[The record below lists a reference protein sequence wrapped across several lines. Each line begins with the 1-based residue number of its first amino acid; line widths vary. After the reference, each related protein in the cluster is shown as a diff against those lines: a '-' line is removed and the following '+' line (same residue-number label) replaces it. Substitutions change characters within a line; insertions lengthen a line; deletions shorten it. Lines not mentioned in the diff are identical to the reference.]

1 MKWYPLNKSLIS
13 FFNKN
18 YYIHLWYYESIYGNT
33 MIKLILSDNTTM
45 CVCAIILVVLIYC
58 IAQTWKIYTLGTKI
72 KKINYSSDWEEELK
86 KDRVLMKIYSRYKT
100 TTIFEDNKGNK
111 KTDED
116 SVGYFKLS
124 LLLDVAKINQRA
136 LAASSGVL
144 VGLGLLGTFLGLTIG
159 ISNFESTST
168 EAIQESINSLLGG
181 MGTAFITSLI
191 GMGTSTFLIVI
202 EKFIVNR
209 LYRNLQELCE
219 QINMRYYISTPEKY
233 AIIYERQNETLSTQ
247 YESMISLLTST
258 DNQGNK
264 LTMGNLMRDIYTESK
279 QQTSALAGFTEE
291 LFFEVANN
299 AMNESLRPLVAEVQ
313 NVTNTLSLK
322 LEQFAESVASPAD
335 NMASGI
341 VNDLRVAIGE
351 MLEELRI
358 NVTALTTG
366 RMDSLNSQLET
377 AVNALSLFP
386 TQIET
391 MTSNMA
397 ANFANINEV
406 VQNMANSSS
415 AVSEGTIRT
424 MREQID
430 SVAESMQI
438 AVQKVEDVVS
448 EISNRSSEASLE
460 IINQMRSQIEYSTT
474 NMNNLVSSVENTV
487 NNLRTQL
494 QSQTDLSASRM
505 AELAAS
511 LENTLVNLNN
521 RTVETNNSIIQR
533 QTESNLQSE
542 NMLASF
548 KEAINEMEVMLEGV
562 TNTVTQFTRL
572 QQETNITATNMNE
585 LSRNATTATNN
596 LKVAQTEFV
605 SEYRDTVA
613 ANIQTIDAMNTALST
628 ARTLPN
634 EYVMK
639 FAEIRSSL
647 SSIFEEINRGL
658 NQYTATVR
666 SGTEELLGTYTSS
679 MNEALRQLASSVEEL
694 GEVLED
700 LKDVN
705 VAPHRRY

>member
-1 MKWYPLNKSLIS
+1 
-13 FFNKN
+13 
-18 YYIHLWYYESIYGNT
+18 
-33 MIKLILSDNTTM
+33 MIKLLLSDTITVV
-45 CVCAIILVVLIYC
+45 VCAIILLYFIIFCLSAIY
-58 IAQTWKIYTLGTKI
+58 KIFKLSQKI
-72 KKINYSSDWEEELK
+72 SKINSSSDWEERLK
-86 KDRVLMKIYSRYKT
+86 NDKMLFEIYEHYKAVI
-100 TTIFEDNKGNK
+100 IFLDNNGNL
-111 KTDED
+111 KTDE
-116 SVGYFKLS
+116 SAANYFKLS
-124 LLLDVAKINQRA
+124 SLLDAAKINQRT
-136 LAASSGVL
+136 LASASGVL
-144 VGLGLLGTFLGLTIG
+144 VGLGLLGTFLGLTNG
-159 ISNFESTST
+159 ISNFDSSSADT
-168 EAIQESINSLLGG
+168 IQKSINELLGG
-181 MGTAFITSLI
+181 MGTAFITSLL
-191 GMGTSTFLIVI
+191 GMGCSTSLIFC
-202 EKFIVNR
+202 EKITINK
-209 LYRNLQELCE
+209 LYRNLQKMCE
-219 QINMRYYISTPEKY
+219 ALNLKYYISTPEKY
-233 AIIYERQNETLSTQ
+233 AIIYERQNETLRTQ

-264 LTMGNLMRDIYTESK
+264 LTIGNLMRDIYTESK

-366 RMDSLNSQLET
+366 RMDSLNTQLET

-397 ANFANINEV
+397 TNFANINEV

-430 SVAESMQI
+430 SVTESMQV

-542 NMLASF
+542 NILASF

-596 LKVAQTEFV
+596 LKLAQTEFV

-705 VAPHRRY
+705 VAPHRRF